1 MLHLRCICNRFFCRH
16 PWKPTALWGVQ
27 LASPLYIAAGLTK
40 LLNLILEGQVR
51 RLALTHKDRLLRF
64 GAELVFAICEAKEV
78 EVIYNWGLA
87 EWQRRYKEG
96 DKVDAYGL
104 KKGIV
109 SYPQFKRKKDNEGS
123 FYIGGDQVL
132 LSDTN
137 RNSKNFRKIPHNGK
151 QKHQYLKQTA

>member
-1 MLHLRCICNRFFCRH
+1 MLHLRCFCNRFFCRH

-27 LASPLYIAAGLTK
+27 LASPLYIAAGLKK

-51 RLALTHKDRLLRF
+51 RLVLTHTDRLLRF
-64 GAELVFAICEAKEV
+64 GAEFVFAICEAKEV

-109 SYPQFKRKKDNEGS
+109 SYPQFKIKKDNEGS
-123 FYIGGDQVL
+123 LYIGGDQVS
-132 LSDTN
+132 LSDTS
-137 RNSKNFRKIPHNGK
+137 RNLKAFRKIPHNGK